1 MTRLRRGSGNGLIM
15 NHGLHSGGV
24 AIQIMRVII
33 RTALNWPICLMVC
46 SMTIGVIQNTNL
58 SAKSDFRR
66 YYCGKIWNGPLA
78 RVKIV
83 LVNLIVSQDP
93 EI

>member
-1 MTRLRRGSGNGLIM
+1 MTRLRRGSGNGLIK
-15 NHGLHSGGV
+15 NYGLHSGGLT
-24 AIQIMRVII
+24 IQIMREII
-33 RTALNWPICLMVC
+33 RTALNWPTLMVC
-46 SMTIGVIQNTNL
+46 SMTIGVIENTNL

-83 LVNLIVSQDP
+83 LMNLIVSQDP